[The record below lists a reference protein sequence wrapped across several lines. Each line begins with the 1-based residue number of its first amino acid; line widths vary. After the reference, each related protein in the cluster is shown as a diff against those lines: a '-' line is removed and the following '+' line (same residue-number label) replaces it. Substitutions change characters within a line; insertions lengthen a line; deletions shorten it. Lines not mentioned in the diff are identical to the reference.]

1 MLKEDAVMLLVLQ
14 IIFIVSLRGGYKWG
28 GEGSV
33 QKSGET
39 PNILIQAA
47 DVVINIPNDRTI
59 YNQWI
64 NFGCY
69 MQHHGVTDN
78 YKMTKVSWRLP
89 IWSSGQMAQKSA
101 KLVFFLFFLLG
112 RFSLSS
118 KNNCQTDT
126 IPQGHNSNHR
136 QKKPQ
141 TVLTELCISEHC
153 FIKCFHVFF

>member
-1 MLKEDAVMLLVLQ
+1 MVCLLKEDAVMLLVLQ
-14 IIFIVSLRGGYKWG
+14 IIHFYSLFTRWLQMGGRGQCARVRRN
-28 GEGSV
+28 S
-33 QKSGET
+33 
-39 PNILIQAA
+39 NILIQAA

-69 MQHHGVTDN
+69 MQNHGVTDN

-101 KLVFFLFFLLG
+101 KLFLGFFLG

-126 IPQGHNSNHR
+126 IPQGHNSNHG

-141 TVLTELCISEHC
+141 TVWALHLRAL
-153 FIKCFHVFF
+153 FHQVLSCVF